1 MWVVLPLLCAAAGLL
16 GPPACGATDLYASS
30 LEKVHFKSWMV
41 QHRKKY
47 SSEEYQHRLRTFVG
61 NWRKINAHNAGNHTF
76 KMGLNQF
83 SDMSFAEIKRKYLWS
98 EPQNCSA
105 TKGNYLRG
113 TGPYPPFVDWR
124 KKGKFVSPVK
134 NQGGCGSC
142 WTFSTTGA
150 LESAIA
156 IKTGKLLSLAEQQLV
171 DCAQD
176 FNNHGCQGGLPSQA
190 FEYIRYN
197 KGIMGEDSYP
207 YKGQDGDCKFQPSK
221 AIAFVKDVANIT
233 INDERAMV
241 EAVALY
247 NPVSFAFEVTS
258 DFMMYRKGVYSST
271 SCHKT
276 PDKVNHA
283 VLAVGYGEQNG
294 IPYWIVKNSWGP
306 QWGMNG
312 YFLIERGKNMCGLAA
327 CASYPIPLV

>member
-1 MWVVLPLLCAAAGLL
+1 MWAVLPLLCAGAWLL
-16 GPPACGATDLYASS
+16 GPTACGAADLAVSS
-30 LEKVHFKSWMV
+30 LEMFHFKSWMV
-41 QHRKKY
+41 QHRKTY
-47 SSEEYQHRLRTFVG
+47 SSEEYHHRLQAFVS

-83 SDMSFAEIKRKYLWS
+83 SDMSFAELKRKYLWS

-113 TGPYPPFVDWR
+113 TGPYPPSMDWR
-124 KKGKFVSPVK
+124 KKGNFVSPVK
-134 NQGGCGSC
+134 NQGSCGSC

-150 LESAIA
+150 LESAVA
-156 IKTGKLLSLAEQQLV
+156 IGTGR
-171 DCAQD
+171 
-176 FNNHGCQGGLPSQA
+176 LPSL
-190 FEYIRYN
+190 
-197 KGIMGEDSYP
+197 
-207 YKGQDGDCKFQPSK
+207 DGDCKFQPSK

-233 INDERAMV
+233 MNDEEAMV

-247 NPVSFAFEVTS
+247 NPVSFAFEVID
-258 DFMMYRKGVYSST
+258 DFLMYKKGVYSST

-283 VLAVGYGEQNG
+283 VLAVGYGEENG

-306 QWGMNG
+306 QWGMKG
-312 YFLIERGKNMCGLAA
+312 YFLMERGKNMCGLAA